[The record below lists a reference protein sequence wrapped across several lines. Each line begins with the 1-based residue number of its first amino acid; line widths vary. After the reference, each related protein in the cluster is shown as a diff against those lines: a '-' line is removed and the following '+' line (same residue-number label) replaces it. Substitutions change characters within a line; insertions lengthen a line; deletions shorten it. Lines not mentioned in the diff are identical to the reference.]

1 MCGIFSII
9 NNVYNFSNVS
19 SSFMKGVEGVLN
31 IVALNH
37 MTETKMMDIY

>member
-19 SSFMKGVEGVLN
+19 SSFMKGVGRGPEYSC
-31 IVALNH
+31 I
-37 MTETKMMDIY
+37 EPYDRDKDD